1 MSNTKPT
8 GAVLRPSEIKPRERG
23 GGARTTPLV
32 TRKVGSTSFI
42 NGITAFEGGAQI
54 PLHKHNCEE
63 SVMILEGHAIAVL
76 DGVEHALGPLDT
88 TWIPADVPHY
98 FKNASA
104 TEPMRILWIYAS
116 VDATR
121 TIIETGDT
129 RTIDA
134 EHGAKSS

>member
-1 MSNTKPT
+1 MSTAKT
-8 GAVLRPSEIKPRERG
+8 AGAILRPSEITPRERG

-63 SVMILEGHAIAVL
+63 SVVILEGHAIAVL

-98 FKNASA
+98 FKNASD

-121 TIIETGDT
+121 TIIATGDT

-134 EHGAKSS
+134 EHGAK